1 MTTETTIFE
10 KASRQKTRFSS
21 SRGNLNTEDLWDLP
35 VGELDGIFK
44 SMNAELRTKSEE
56 SLLGDQN
63 DMVASELEMR
73 VAIIRHIVHV
83 KLVDAAAAEQEVA
96 RGQKK
101 ARIMAILADK
111 QDEGLV
117 AMSEEELS
125 EMLEDL

>member
-10 KASRQKTRFSS
+10 KASRQKTRFPY
-21 SRGNLNTEDLWDLP
+21 RGMCSAEDLWDLP

-44 SMNAELRTKSEE
+44 SLNAELRTKSEE
-56 SLLGDQN
+56 SLLDDQN
-63 DMVASELEMR
+63 DMVSSELEMR

-117 AMSEEELS
+117 AMSEEELAG
-125 EMLEDL
+125 MLEDL